1 MEAKV
6 EKRLKV
12 LNDFAF
18 KKALGEKGDEKQ
30 LTAFLDAVLERTGKG
45 NLKSIEILEGRDL
58 SAERLDKKE
67 GKLDVLAELHNG
79 TKVNIEVQRRKEID
93 FEMRSLFYW
102 SKIYSNNIEKGE
114 GYDAL
119 APVISINILD
129 FKFNKVDDFHTSF
142 HLYEDRN
149 KDVLLT
155 DVCELHFIDLPKFK
169 QSENYD
175 LNNPLH
181 RWLVYFN
188 DDSPE
193 ELVEEVLKMDENI
206 RLVQDRMDTIARS
219 DELRRAYDQYE
230 KAELDY
236 ISGIRAAEKKAR
248 TEGRVEGM
256 VKGRVEGIAEGMV
269 KGRTEGI
276 AEGMVKGRTEGV
288 AGVARK
294 AILKGVPLDMVKEL
308 TGLDEETIRSL

>member
-1 MEAKV
+1 ME
-6 EKRLKV
+6 RLNV

-30 LTAFLDAVLERTGKG
+30 LTAFLNAVLERTGKG
-45 NLKSIEILEGRDL
+45 NLKSVKILESTDL
-58 SAERLDKKE
+58 PAEQIDKKE
-67 GKLDVLAELHNG
+67 GKLDVLAELYTG
-79 TKVNIEVQRRKEID
+79 SMVNIEVQRRKEID

-102 SKIYSNNIEKGE
+102 SKIYTSNITKGE
-114 GYDAL
+114 GYDVL
-119 APVISINILD
+119 TPVISINILD
-129 FKFNKVDDFHTSF
+129 FPFRKADDFHTSF

-169 QSENYD
+169 RFGNCD

-181 RWLVYFN
+181 RWLVYF
-188 DDSPE
+188 SGSSQE

-248 TEGRVEGM
+248 TEGKMEESLR
-256 VKGRVEGIAEGMV
+256 IAKNLLEQNV
-269 KGRTEGI
+269 SVDI
-276 AEGMVKGRTEGV
+276 VSV
-288 AGVARK
+288 S
-294 AILKGVPLDMVKEL
+294 
-308 TGLDEETIRSL
+308 TGLDEETIKNLN